1 MPTHRVPGRPNCYQ
15 WGKSGKIYC
24 GPGAKA
30 KADRQ
35 GRAIHAS
42 GYRAESSNKVTQ
54 RWILR
59 PAKWSALDRGLW
71 KNSSGNTVTTIEA
84 WKWADFVVVFQTLD
98 IEGKVGPMKKLLK
111 DCVRVDDTHDG
122 KAMWKLEPGI
132 INDFYWFFEEEYGL
146 PEVVYD
152 HASDG
157 GIEIESF
164 SNPDDEKEYDRIMGE
179 ASEKGYYLPVEN
191 ALEDLGYW
199 LEETE
204 WQTDGAVYIIADDV
218 PEASYRRFK
227 AESKSLGLSRKDIT
241 LLSIGAITGIVAGII
256 GEFVSE
262 LLVDRLRKVPQLETT
277 KDENAV

>member
-1 MPTHRVPGRPNCYQ
+1 MV
-15 WGKSGKIYC
+15 K
-24 GPGAKA
+24 
-30 KADRQ
+30 
-35 GRAIHAS
+35 
-42 GYRAESSNKVTQ
+42 Q

-59 PAKWSALDRGLW
+59 PAKWSALESGLW

-84 WKWADFVVVFQTLD
+84 WKWADFVVVFHTLD

>member
-1 MPTHRVPGRPNCYQ
+1 MV
-15 WGKSGKIYC
+15 K
-24 GPGAKA
+24 
-30 KADRQ
+30 
-35 GRAIHAS
+35 
-42 GYRAESSNKVTQ
+42 Q

-59 PAKWSALDRGLW
+59 PAKWSALERGFW

-84 WKWADFVVVFQTLD
+84 WKWAEFVVVFHTLD

-111 DCVRVDDTHDG
+111 DCVRIDDTYDG

-132 INDFYWFFEEEYGL
+132 IDDFYWFFEEEYGL

-157 GIEIESF
+157 GTEIESF
-164 SNPDDEKEYDRIMGE
+164 SNPDDEKEYDRMMAE
-179 ASEKGYYLPVEN
+179 ASERGDYLSVEN

-199 LEETE
+199 LEESE
-204 WQTDGAVYIIADDV
+204 WQTNGAVYIIADNV
-218 PEASYRRFK
+218 PEASYSRFK
-227 AESKSLGLSRKDIT
+227 SESKSLGLSRKDIT

-277 KDENAV
+277 DDENAV